1 MEEVS
6 AAPARD
12 QNASRAS
19 VSQEEGARAH
29 DNPAFADDYAEHERT
44 YRLFVKGVALFAAH
58 VLAILIL
65 LALFVL

>member
-1 MEEVS
+1 
-6 AAPARD
+6 
-12 QNASRAS
+12 
-19 VSQEEGARAH
+19 VSQEEGARPH